1 MYSFLLKK
9 IYSYLV
15 SKKTD
20 TPIWHAAS
28 LVGVSMLVHF
38 FILFKL
44 FNNNFRYSPT
54 ESYMGNKLFY
64 MPFAALYIFLIYTF
78 FKRRIKKIKIVKVS
92 TLYFLGLILVF
103 IIVPLCF
110 LMFLSK
116 K

>member
-1 MYSFLLKK
+1 MYSFLFNKF
-9 IYSYLV
+9 YSYLV

-20 TPIWHAAS
+20 TPLWHASS
-28 LVGVSMLVHF
+28 LVGFSILVHF
-38 FILFKL
+38 FIIFKL
-44 FNNNFRYSPT
+44 FNKKFYYSPT

-64 MPFAALYIFLIYTF
+64 MPFAVLYIFLIYTF
-78 FKRRIKKIKIVKVS
+78 FKRRIKKIKIGKVS

-110 LMFLSK
+110 LIFLSK